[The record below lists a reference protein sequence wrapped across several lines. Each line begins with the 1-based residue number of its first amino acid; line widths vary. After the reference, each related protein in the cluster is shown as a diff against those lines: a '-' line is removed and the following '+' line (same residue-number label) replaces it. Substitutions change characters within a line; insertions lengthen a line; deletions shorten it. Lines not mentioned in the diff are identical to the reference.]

1 MALAEGGFLEL
12 VGDFHSAVEEEA
24 VDSDSEEEV
33 EGLDLEVVEGWV
45 RVHGQHLCEVY
56 HESEPSAVFLPPLGS
71 VSSLVPLLPAR
82 ILSAFSR
89 TSFPAGM
96 E

>member
-33 EGLDLEVVEGWV
+33 EGLDLEVVEGLV

-56 HESEPSAVFLPPLGS
+56 HESEPSVYGAERYIYVYID
-71 VSSLVPLLPAR
+71 R
-82 ILSAFSR
+82 DD
-89 TSFPAGM
+89 
-96 E
+96 